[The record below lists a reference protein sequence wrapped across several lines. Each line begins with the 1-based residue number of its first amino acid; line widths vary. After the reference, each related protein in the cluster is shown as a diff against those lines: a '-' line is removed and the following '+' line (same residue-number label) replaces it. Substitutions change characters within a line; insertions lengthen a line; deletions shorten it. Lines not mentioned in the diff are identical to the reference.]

1 MSFTIQGLDHVVIR
15 TADIDA
21 MIKFYSEVVRCP
33 LERSVESAGLY
44 SFRAGSALIDLVPVD
59 SEIGK
64 RGGAAP
70 GKEARNMDHF
80 CLMLEDF
87 DEAAIRAHLAEHGV
101 EVGPTE
107 NRYGAAGRGPSIYI
121 QDPDGNTVELKGVEE
136 A

>member
-15 TADIDA
+15 TTDIDR

-44 SFRAGSALIDLVPVD
+44 QMRAGSALIDLVPVD

-70 GKEARNMDHF
+70 GKDAHNMDHF

-101 EVGPTE
+101 EAGPTE

-121 QDPDGNTVELKGVEE
+121 RDPDGNTVELKGREE
-136 A
+136 